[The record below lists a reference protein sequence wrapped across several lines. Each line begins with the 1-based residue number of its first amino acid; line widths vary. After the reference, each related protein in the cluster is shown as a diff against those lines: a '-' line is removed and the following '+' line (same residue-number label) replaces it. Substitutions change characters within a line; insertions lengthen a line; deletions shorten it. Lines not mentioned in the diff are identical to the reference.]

1 MTQDSSGISF
11 PDDSKKDFDLEGII
25 IEPATN
31 QASDDSGAAPAQS
44 SSTPVPPKTDSS
56 GHASDE
62 LLQESGIEI
71 LRGGKSLDLDDP
83 DLA

>member
-11 PDDSKKDFDLEGII
+11 PDDGKKDFDLEGII

-31 QASDDSGAAPAQS
+31 QANDGNGATPS
-44 SSTPVPPKTDSS
+44 SPTPVSPKTDAPA
-56 GHASDE
+56 HASDE
-62 LLQESGIEI
+62 LLEESGIEI